1 MDTGLLHDL
10 VMENERVKL
19 SPLLPEHYAVL
30 EPVALQDPTLLQ
42 YSPSQVHSPELLEQY
57 IAQAQND
64 RENGQRYA
72 FVVFDKN
79 TSRYA
84 GSSSFG
90 SIGWPDRRLEIGW
103 TWIGR
108 DFQRTGLN
116 RHMKF
121 VMLQFLFE
129 TLGIERVELRT
140 DERNQASRKAITG
153 IGAKFE
159 GILRNHMLMPDGRRR
174 SSAYYSILKHEWPY
188 IKTNVFKR

>member
-1 MDTGLLHDL
+1 MDTGVLYEL
-10 VMENERVKL
+10 VLENERVKL
-19 SPLLPEHYAVL
+19 SPLLPVHYSAL
-30 EPVALQDPTLLQ
+30 EPIALQDPTLLQ
-42 YSPSQVHSPELLEQY
+42 YSPSQIHTPELLKNY

-64 RENGQRYA
+64 RENRLRYA
-72 FVVFDKN
+72 FVVYDKN
-79 TSRYA
+79 TNRYA

-90 SIGWPDRRLEIGW
+90 SISRHDCRLEIGW

-116 RHMKF
+116 RHMKL

-129 TLGIERVELRT
+129 TLGLERVELRT
-140 DERNQASRKAITG
+140 DERNKASRTAITG

-159 GILRNHMLMPDGRRR
+159 GILRSHLLMPDGQRR

-188 IKTNVFKR
+188 IKTSIFKR